1 MNSQPRIL
9 RILADENIPFV
20 EEAFAPLGTVQ
31 SLPGIQITP
40 AAVQHADILLVR
52 SVTRVD
58 AALLRGSP
66 VQFVGSAT
74 IGTDHVDQPWLRE
87 AGIVFAHA
95 PGSNAGSVVEYV
107 LAALLWLG
115 VRQEQPLRGRT
126 VGIVGCGHIGS
137 RLAARLPALGLSV
150 ICCDPPLARQAEVRG
165 MLHGFLPLETVLAEA
180 DIVTLHVPLTRQG
193 DAPTWHLVEEA
204 ALQRMKPG
212 AWLLNT
218 ARGAVV
224 SNRALQSVL
233 AAGALAAAVL
243 DVWEGE
249 PGPDPALIRRV
260 QIATPHIAGYSFDG
274 KVAGT
279 RQVYHA
285 LLTFLGHP
293 ADFDFGSVLGPGPDD
308 HLRLHP
314 PDAALPETA
323 WLDALVQQM
332 YDLRADDARM
342 RTLLEVP
349 APAHPELFHRLR
361 RDFPRRRA
369 FSRFRISVADV
380 PAGLRQAVGEG
391 LGVSLETTLESFKL
405 SSI

>member
-1 MNSQPRIL
+1 MRSQPRIL

-20 EEAFAPLGTVQ
+20 EDAFAPLGTVQ
-31 SLPGIQITP
+31 SLPGNQITP
-40 AAVQHADILLVR
+40 AALQHADVLLVR
-52 SVTRVD
+52 SVTHVD

-74 IGTDHVDQPWLRE
+74 IGTDHVDKPWLRE
-87 AGIVFAHA
+87 AGIAFAHA
-95 PGSNAGSVVEYV
+95 PGSNAGSVAEYV

-126 VGIVGCGHIGS
+126 VGLVGCGHIGS
-137 RLAARLPALGLSV
+137 QLAARLPALGLSV

-165 MLHGFLPLETVLAEA
+165 EAHAFQPLETVLAEA
-180 DIVTLHVPLTRQG
+180 DIVTLHVPLVRQG
-193 DAPTWHLVEEA
+193 EAPTWHLIDA
-204 ALQRMKPG
+204 PALHRMKPG

-224 SNRALQSVL
+224 SNHALQSAL
-233 AAGALAAAVL
+233 KTGHLAAAVL

-249 PGPDPALIRRV
+249 PQPDPELLRRV
-260 QIATPHIAGYSFDG
+260 QVATPHIAGYSFDG

-285 LLTFLGHP
+285 LMAFLERP
-293 ADFDFGSVLGPGPDD
+293 ASFNFETVLGPGPDD

-332 YDLRADDARM
+332 YDLPADDARM

-349 APAHPELFHRLR
+349 ASAQPELFHRLR
-361 RDFPRRRA
+361 RDYPRRRA
-369 FSRFRISVADV
+369 FSRFRISPADV

-391 LGVSLETTLESFKL
+391 LGLSLEAALESSKL
-405 SSI
+405 